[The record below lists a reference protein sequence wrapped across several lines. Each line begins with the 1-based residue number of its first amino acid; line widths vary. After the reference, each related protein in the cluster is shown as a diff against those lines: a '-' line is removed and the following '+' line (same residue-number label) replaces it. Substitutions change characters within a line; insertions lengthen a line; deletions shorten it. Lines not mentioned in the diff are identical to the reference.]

1 MNSNNKEK
9 TKAISKVNTRLS
21 RHYRN
26 HEISTNQLLK
36 NASNQLLKNASC
48 NILWGEGKWGK
59 WASVIVRAGIVHLL
73 FSTGVGKG
81 QRSSGEKCQLN

>member
-21 RHYRN
+21 RHYCD

-36 NASNQLLKNASC
+36 KCCKSVTKKMLHVTYCGAR
-48 NILWGEGKWGK
+48 EK

>member
-48 NILWGEGKWGK
+48 NIL
-59 WASVIVRAGIVHLL
+59 
-73 FSTGVGKG
+73 
-81 QRSSGEKCQLN
+81 